1 MAIKKHI
8 PNTITCLNLFA
19 GCVAAVFAFKGELI
33 LAAWSVYLASVF
45 DFLDGFAARGLKAYS
60 AIGKELDSLA
70 DMVSFGFVPAL
81 VVYKLIE
88 QSLSEDVPFG
98 AYLPY
103 IAFLLAVF
111 SALRL
116 AVFNLDERQSTS
128 FIGMPTPANGL
139 FWVSLAAWVEQSQQV
154 TIPLTV
160 FIVGAI
166 LFSFL
171 LVSNL
176 PMYSLKVKSLSLKAN
191 ALPLLLLVSGLV
203 MILAFGYLGVSLA
216 IGFYILSSVIVYTYN
231 RNRK

>member
-8 PNTITCLNLFA
+8 PNAITCLNLFA
-19 GCVAAVFAFKGELI
+19 GCVAAVFAFKGELVI
-33 LAAWSVYLASVF
+33 AAWLVYLASLF

-88 QSLSEDVPFG
+88 QSLSSDLPF
-98 AYLPY
+98 AVYLPFV
-103 IAFLLAVF
+103 AFFLAVF

-116 AVFNLDERQSTS
+116 AIFNLDERQTTS
-128 FIGMPTPANGL
+128 FIGLPTPANGL
-139 FWVSLAAWVEQSQQV
+139 FWVSLAAWVEQSQSVSIQ
-154 TIPLTV
+154 TGLL
-160 FIVGAI
+160 IVGVA

-176 PMYSLKVKSLSLKAN
+176 PMYSLKMKSISIKAN
-191 ALPLLLLVSGLV
+191 ALPFLLLLTGLV
-203 MILAFGYLGVSLA
+203 LIVSFGFLGISLV
-216 IGFYILSSVIVYTYN
+216 IGFYILSSFVVKIYK
-231 RNRK
+231 R